1 MLIIAPN
8 KSLLS
13 HILSVVFLLGTKWY
27 IINKPKREAAALF
40 FKVPASVCYAIYRR
54 IRYGKI
60 SGAKN
65 LMSYATPTFTEQF
78 SQDVWLFLRI
88 GVMLLPLF
96 VFWALFD
103 QQGSRWTLQA
113 LRMDGR
119 LGGLV
124 IQPDQVQSLNPILIL
139 VFIPFFESVVYPL
152 AARINLLNK
161 PLQRMVLGM
170 FIAGLAFV
178 IAGGIEIHLQNNL
191 DDLQSGETKILFI
204 NAQQEPLDFVIER
217 DNTIFNLTYGEVF

>member
-1 MLIIAPN
+1 
-8 KSLLS
+8 
-13 HILSVVFLLGTKWY
+13 
-27 IINKPKREAAALF
+27 
-40 FKVPASVCYAIYRR
+40 
-54 IRYGKI
+54 
-60 SGAKN
+60 
-65 LMSYATPTFTEQF
+65 MSYATPRFSEQF

-88 GVMLLPLF
+88 VVMLCPLF

-119 LGGLV
+119 LGELV
-124 IQPDQVQSLNPILIL
+124 IQPDQVQSLNPVLILI
-139 VFIPFFESVVYPL
+139 FIPFFETVVYPL
-152 AARINLLNK
+152 AAKVNLLNK

-191 DDLQSGETKILFI
+191 DDLQSGESRALFI
-204 NAQQEPLDFVIER
+204 NGQQEQVDFNISELDR
-217 DNTIFNLTYGEVF
+217 TFNLTYGKVRQFSV